1 MNTTQGNHP
10 LPAFAENEVFALLDN
25 HQNCGDGYA
34 LRLFRDPRDII
45 ECHGPEQVDACFGR
59 VSAGLAAG
67 LHAVGLFG
75 YDLGYCLESRLR
87 TLGQRDLAPPLFIVV
102 LFRQCHD
109 LTAEQSD
116 ALIRDYL
123 DAAVPAAFYN
133 LRPSLRRPEYFKA
146 VRRIKDYIRAGDVYQ
161 VNFTFKYL
169 FRHFGSPLA
178 LYAALR
184 ERQRAPYGA
193 FIRLPGRSVLSLS
206 PELFFR
212 KDGDTLTAKPM
223 KGTMPRGET
232 QAADAL
238 LRAQLQGDE
247 KNRAEN
253 LMIVDLIRNDL
264 GRIARLGSVRVEK
277 LFEIE
282 AYETVLQMTST
293 LTAKIDS
300 ETTPQTLF
308 ASLYPCGSVT
318 GAPKIRA
325 MQIIRELETAD
336 RSLYTGA
343 IGYLDPDGN
352 CRFNVAI
359 RTAVLNDNGAGEMG
373 IGSAITWDS
382 NEREEYKECLLKAS
396 FLTGADP
403 GFQLIESLRYE
414 APAGFARLE
423 PHLARL
429 ARSAHTFGFRC
440 DLKQVRAALLG
451 HTTLLRPG
459 QAHKVRLL
467 LDKAGR
473 IEIDADPLPPD
484 PATAGARRVV
494 VSEKRSDSRNPL
506 LRHKTTFRQRYE
518 SELERLRRETGCYEV
533 LFCNERG
540 ELTEGSRTNLFV
552 EKAGKLYT
560 PPLSC
565 GLLNGIMRRSILE
578 DGKLGAAE
586 RALTEADLL
595 AAERIFVTN
604 SVRGMVE
611 VRYAGN

>member
-1 MNTTQGNHP
+1 MNTAQRNHSI
-10 LPAFAENEVFALLDN
+10 PAFAENEVFALLDN
-25 HQNCGDGYA
+25 HQRRGDGYA
-34 LRLFRDPRDII
+34 SRLFRDPRDII
-45 ECHGPEQVDACFGR
+45 ECHGPGQVDACFGR
-59 VSAGLAAG
+59 LSAGLAAG

-75 YDLGYCLESRLR
+75 YELGYCLESRLR
-87 TLGQRDLAPPLFIVV
+87 ALGQRDPVSPLFTVV
-102 LFRQCHD
+102 LFQQYHD

-116 ALIRDYL
+116 ALIRDHL
-123 DAAVPAAFYN
+123 DPAVPAAFYN
-133 LRPSLRRPEYFKA
+133 LRPGLRRPEYFKA

-223 KGTMPRGET
+223 KGTMPRGKN

-238 LRAQLQGDE
+238 LRARLQGDE

-264 GRIARLGSVRVEK
+264 GRIARLGSIRVEK
-277 LFEIE
+277 LFEVE
-282 AYETVLQMTST
+282 DYETVLQMTST
-293 LTAKIDS
+293 LTAKIDP
-300 ETTPQTLF
+300 ETAPQTLF

-336 RSLYTGA
+336 RGLYTGA
-343 IGYLDPDGN
+343 IGYLGPDGD

-359 RTAVLNDNGAGEMG
+359 RTVVLNDHGAGEMG
-373 IGSAITWDS
+373 IGSAITWGS
-382 NEREEYKECLLKAS
+382 NEREEYEECLLKAS
-396 FLTGADP
+396 FLTGVDP
-403 GFQLIESLRYE
+403 GFQLIESLRHE
-414 APAGFARLE
+414 APAGFSRLE
-423 PHLARL
+423 LHLARL
-429 ARSAHTFGFRC
+429 ARSARAFGFRC
-440 DLKQVRAALLG
+440 NLKQVRAALLG
-451 HTTLLRPG
+451 HTALLGPG

-473 IEIDADPLPPD
+473 IEIDVAPLPPD
-484 PATAGARRVV
+484 PATAGAKQVV
-494 VSEKRSDSRNPL
+494 VSGKRTDSRNPL
-506 LRHKTTFRQRYE
+506 LRHKTTSRQCYE
-518 SELERLRRETGCYEV
+518 SELGRLQKETGCYEV

-552 EKAGKLYT
+552 QKKGKLYT

-578 DGKLGAAE
+578 DGKLGATE
-586 RALTEADLL
+586 RVLTAADLL

-604 SVRGMVE
+604 SVRGMLE
-611 VRYAGN
+611 VRYAEN

>member
-1 MNTTQGNHP
+1 MNTAQGNHP
-10 LPAFAENEVFALLDN
+10 IPAFAENEVFAFLDS
-25 HQNCGDGYA
+25 HQDRGGGYA
-34 LRLFRDPRDII
+34 SRLFRHPRDII
-45 ECHGPEQVDACFGR
+45 ECRSPEQVDACFER
-59 VSAGLAAG
+59 LSAGLAAG

-75 YDLGYCLESRLR
+75 YDLGYCLEGRLR
-87 TLGQRDLAPPLFIVV
+87 ALGQRDPASALFTVV
-102 LFRQCHD
+102 LFRQCDD
-109 LTAEQSD
+109 LTAEQSET
-116 ALIRDYL
+116 LIRAHCDS
-123 DAAVPAAFYN
+123 AAPAVFHG

-184 ERQRAPYGA
+184 ERQRVPYGA
-193 FIRLPGRSVLSLS
+193 FIRLPGRTVLSLS

-212 KDGDTLTAKPM
+212 KNGDTLTAKPM
-223 KGTMPRGET
+223 KGTMPRGKN
-232 QAADAL
+232 QAADIL
-238 LRAQLQGDE
+238 LRARLQKDE

-293 LTAKIDS
+293 LTAKIDP
-300 ETTPQTLF
+300 ETTPRTLF
-308 ASLYPCGSVT
+308 ANLYPCGSVT

-325 MQIIRELETAD
+325 MQIIHELEATD
-336 RSLYTGA
+336 RGLYTGA
-343 IGYLDPDGN
+343 IGYLRPDGD

-373 IGSAITWDS
+373 IGGAITWDS
-382 NEREEYKECLLKAS
+382 NEREEYEECLLKAS

-403 GFQLIESLRYE
+403 GFSLIESLRYE
-414 APAGFARLE
+414 APARFARIE

-429 ARSAHTFGFRC
+429 ARSARTFGFRC
-440 DLKQVRAALLG
+440 DLKQVRTALFEHTAPLG
-451 HTTLLRPG
+451 PG
-459 QAHKVRLL
+459 QAYKVRLL

-473 IEIDADPLPPD
+473 IEIDAAPLPPD
-484 PATAGARRVV
+484 PATAGAKRVV

-506 LRHKTTFRQRYE
+506 LRHKTTARERYE
-518 SELERLRRETGCYEV
+518 SELDRLQKETGCYEV

-552 EKAGKLYT
+552 EKDGKLYT

-565 GLLNGIMRRSILE
+565 GLLDGIMRRFILG

-586 RALTEADLL
+586 RVLTKADLL

-611 VRYAGN
+611 VRYAEN